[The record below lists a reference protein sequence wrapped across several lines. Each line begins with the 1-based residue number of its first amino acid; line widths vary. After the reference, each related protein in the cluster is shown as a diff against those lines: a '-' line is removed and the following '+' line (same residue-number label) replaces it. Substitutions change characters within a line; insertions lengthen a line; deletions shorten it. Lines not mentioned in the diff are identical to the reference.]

1 MWENTLAGLSTLQHG
16 AHGPGSFPALSS
28 HLTLDGAQGPQQMR
42 PQLCGASEPKLAHRF
57 SAVAISGNCRK
68 GLRTKWMGQSGQEPF
83 EEGLIFLEMFKM
95 ELQVNQKNSG
105 EALTAHSRQDDLP
118 TRLCRPH
125 QGAPRRACEGYLV
138 GLGGGLPGAKV
149 ML

>member
-1 MWENTLAGLSTLQHG
+1 
-16 AHGPGSFPALSS
+16 
-28 HLTLDGAQGPQQMR
+28 
-42 PQLCGASEPKLAHRF
+42 
-57 SAVAISGNCRK
+57 
-68 GLRTKWMGQSGQEPF
+68 MGQSGQEPF
-83 EEGLIFLEMFKM
+83 KEGLIFLEMFKM